1 MHSDHL
7 SIGFPIMMEEE
18 GEIRAF
24 LPDFINTLVVLGFN
38 VFLQHGYG
46 NTLGYAVDDYK
57 QEHENIHFCER
68 SETFQ
73 KDIVLILRCP
83 SDEDLELVS
92 RESCL
97 ISMFHFPTRSSR
109 VLYLQ
114 DRSIKAI
121 SLDSITND
129 FGIRLVENMK
139 AVAWNGIEAAFDEME
154 ERWPH
159 LIRGKQQPW
168 NTVVMGTGMVGKHA
182 VDAVTKFGKRSR
194 NQKHMELGGEGIT
207 ARAIG
212 RNITRHPDILK
223 KVLNKADILIDAT
236 QRHDP
241 SSPILV
247 NADIAS
253 LPAHAI
259 IVDLSVDPYLL
270 EDDPPI
276 VKGIEGIPQG
286 DLDQYIF
293 HPNDPQWENSIPQGI
308 PTQERRKTISCYSW
322 PGIHPQDC
330 MRHYAQQLMPF
341 MRTLSK
347 KSYTEI
353 SANGPFFER
362 ALYRAKLDTF
372 IHSGE

>member
-68 SETFQ
+68 SEIFQ

-83 SDEDLELVS
+83 SDEDLELVG

-154 ERWPH
+154 EKWPH

-182 VDAVTKFGKRSR
+182 
-194 NQKHMELGGEGIT
+194 
-207 ARAIG
+207 
-212 RNITRHPDILK
+212 
-223 KVLNKADILIDAT
+223 IDAAT
-236 QRHDP
+236 
-241 SSPILV
+241 
-247 NADIAS
+247 
-253 LPAHAI
+253 
-259 IVDLSVDPYLL
+259 
-270 EDDPPI
+270 
-276 VKGIEGIPQG
+276 
-286 DLDQYIF
+286 
-293 HPNDPQWENSIPQGI
+293 
-308 PTQERRKTISCYSW
+308 ER
-322 PGIHPQDC
+322 P
-330 MRHYAQQLMPF
+330 
-341 MRTLSK
+341 
-347 KSYTEI
+347 
-353 SANGPFFER
+353 
-362 ALYRAKLDTF
+362 
-372 IHSGE
+372 

>member
-1 MHSDHL
+1 MQPDHL

-18 GEIRAF
+18 GEKRAF
-24 LPDFINTLVVLGFN
+24 LPDFINNLVLLGFD
-38 VFLQHGYG
+38 VFLQHNYG

-57 QEHENIHFCER
+57 HDHQNIHFCER
-68 SETFQ
+68 AEVFQ

-83 SDEDLELVS
+83 SELDLDQVGEK
-92 RESCL
+92 SCL
-97 ISMFHFPTRSSR
+97 ISMFHFPTRSKR
-109 VLYLQ
+109 VQQLQ
-114 DRSIKAI
+114 DRNIQAI

-139 AVAWNGIEAAFDEME
+139 AVAWNGIEAAFNEME
-154 ERWPH
+154 EKWPH

-168 NTVVMGTGMVGKHA
+168 NAVVMGTGMVGKHA

-194 NQKHMELGGEGIT
+194 NQKHMELNGEGIT

-212 RNITRHPDILK
+212 RNITQHPDILK

-236 QRHDP
+236 QRRDP
-241 SSPILV
+241 SSPILP
-247 NADIAS
+247 NASIAS

-259 IVDLSVDPYLL
+259 IVDLSVDPYLV
-270 EDDPPI
+270 EDNPPV

-293 HPNDPQWENSIPQGI
+293 HPNDPEWEISIPASI

-330 MRHYAQQLMPF
+330 MRHYAQQLMPL
-341 MRTLSK
+341 MRTLTK
-347 KSYTEI
+347 KKYTDV
-353 SANGPFFER
+353 SANGHFFER

-372 IHSGE
+372 VNSRK